1 MFLKG
6 ESIGH
11 EYVFIFYAL
20 LSLISCGLIFLLP
33 ETKDKEIPDSVYE
46 IENYSDLKKANQK
59 VNKNN
64 L

>member
-6 ESIGH
+6 ETIGH

-20 LSLISCGLIFLLP
+20 LSLINCGLIVLFP
-33 ETKDKEIPDSVYE
+33 ETKGEEIPDSVYE
-46 IENYSDLKKANQK
+46 TENYSNLKKANK
-59 VNKNN
+59 KLNENN